1 MNEGVFLC
9 IDAGTTRFKT
19 AAITPRGALVARENV
34 MYTSNAASSSEAVHE
49 YRTEDLTGA
58 FLDTLRG
65 VLQSLKGEPVLG
77 IGITGH
83 GPTLIPVDRKGRT
96 LHPAVGYLDDRV
108 KPYIR
113 HISKKQK
120 ITSTMYIPIALFFR
134 EELPRIYEQTRT
146 FFQPFDFLAF
156 LLTGRAVAS
165 SSSSGIKPWE
175 HEPID
180 SAGLDARKF
189 PPICYMGEEIG
200 RTTETAARELGI
212 SPEIPV
218 YAIGVDFAAAL
229 VGTNMLFPGKSC
241 ERAGSSGGINLCWDR
256 PVHDDRLLCYA
267 HFIRGTFNVA
277 GITSTYGKALEWA
290 RKALQVR
297 EFEWERL
304 KRGPTDIIFFPYL
317 KGERTPLWDP
327 YARGGFFGMERK
339 NDAVDLMIS
348 VYTGIVMS
356 IRDCIDIMESAGCEF
371 RYPVMTTGGLTGDD
385 WFMQLK
391 ADVTGKTFTRA
402 QVHDAELLGIAI
414 VLAASQIFYPSL
426 TAAASALVHE
436 EDTYVPRADRAATY
450 TELFRRY
457 RKLRTM
463 LTRHF

>member
-1 MNEGVFLC
+1 MNGGVFLC

-19 AAITPRGALVARENV
+19 AAITPRGILVARENV
-34 MYTSNAASSSEAVHE
+34 TYPSETAANSEAVHE
-49 YRTEDLTGA
+49 YRTEDLTEA

-65 VLQSLKGEPVLG
+65 VLKELRGEPVLG

-83 GPTLIPVDRKGRT
+83 GPTLIPVDRRGRT

-108 KPYIR
+108 KTYIR
-113 HISKKQK
+113 QISKKQK

-134 EELPRIYEQTRT
+134 KELPRIYEQTET
-146 FFQPFDFLAF
+146 FFQPFDFVTF

-175 HEPID
+175 LEPID

-200 RTTETAARELGI
+200 RTTESAVRKLKIPPG
-212 SPEIPV
+212 IPV

-256 PVHDDRLLCYA
+256 LVRDDRLLCYA

-277 GITSTYGKALEWA
+277 GITSTYGKALEWG
-290 RKALQVR
+290 RKVLQASG
-297 EFEWERL
+297 FEKERT
-304 KRGPTDIIFFPYL
+304 KRGPTDIVFLPYL

-327 YARGGFFGMERK
+327 YARGGFFGMER
-339 NDAVDLMIS
+339 NSDAVDLMIS
-348 VYTGIVMS
+348 VYTGIAMS
-356 IRDCIDIMESAGCEF
+356 IRDCIDIMESAGCTF
-371 RYPVMTTGGLTGDD
+371 QYPVMTTGGLTDDD

-414 VLAASQIFYPSL
+414 VLASAQKFYPSL
-426 TAAASALVHE
+426 TDAATAIVQE
-436 EDTYVPRADRAATY
+436 EDSFVPRSDLATTY
-450 TELFRRY
+450 NDLFRRY
-457 RKLRTM
+457 RKLRTL